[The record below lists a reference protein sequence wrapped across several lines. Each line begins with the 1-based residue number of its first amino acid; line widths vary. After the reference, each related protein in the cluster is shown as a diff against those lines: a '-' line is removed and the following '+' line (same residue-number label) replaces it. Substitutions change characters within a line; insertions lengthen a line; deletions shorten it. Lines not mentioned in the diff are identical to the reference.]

1 LFSLDVSIS
10 PTREDLTMTRPPL
23 QPRREDVAA
32 DEHDAYDAVIARVR
46 TRLGQPA
53 GEPGEHFDAGPY
65 FGVMLTSPTLCQ
77 LASQMGAYLVT
88 RGNFAG
94 SYSHADREFA
104 EQVLC
109 AAWKT
114 NAGQN
119 VHIADAVGAGVRLE
133 AIEALRAGD
142 ETRLNDDERLVTR
155 YIRQVVDGQVDDE
168 TYDAMERRLGTRGL
182 FEYTGFILWLQ
193 WTIRMEQWVKLPS
206 PTDSEVEELIAAL
219 RAGDS
224 RGEDYASRIA

>member
-1 LFSLDVSIS
+1 MGRGDVSN
-10 PTREDLTMTRPPL
+10 MTRPPL

-32 DEHDAYDAVIARVR
+32 QELDAYDAVIARVR

-53 GEPGEHFDAGPY
+53 GTPEEYFDAGPY
-65 FGVMLTSPTLCQ
+65 FGVMLTSPTLCH

-88 RGNFAG
+88 RGNHPG

-119 VHIADAVGAGVRLE
+119 VHIPDAVGAGVRLE
-133 AIEALRAGD
+133 AIEALRD
-142 ETRLNDDERLVTR
+142 EDEATLNDDEQLLTV
-155 YIRQVVDGQVDDE
+155 YIRQVVHGQVDDA
-168 TYDAMERRLGTRGL
+168 TYAAMENRLGTRGL
-182 FEYTGFILWLQ
+182 FEYTGFILWLH
-193 WTIRMEQWVKLPS
+193 WTIRMEQWVKLPA
-206 PTDSEVEELIAAL
+206 PTDAEVEELIAAL
-219 RAGDS
+219 RTGDA
-224 RGEDYASRIA
+224 RGDDYASRIA

>member
-1 LFSLDVSIS
+1 
-10 PTREDLTMTRPPL
+10 MTRPPL
-23 QPRREDVAA
+23 QPRREDVA
-32 DEHDAYDAVIARVR
+32 EPEREAYDAVITRVR

-53 GEPGEHFDAGPY
+53 GAPDEHFDAGPY
-65 FGVMLTSPTLCQ
+65 FGVMLTSPTLCH

-88 RGNFAG
+88 RGNYPG

-109 AAWKT
+109 ATWKT

-133 AIEALRAGD
+133 AIQALRDGD
-142 ETRLNDDERLVTR
+142 EAQLNDDERLLTA
-155 YIRQVVDGQVDDE
+155 YILQVVSGQASDG
-168 TYDAMERRLGTRGL
+168 TYDAMEARLGTRGL

-219 RAGDS
+219 RGGDS